1 MVVNPSPGD
10 NARWPLLEGR
20 AATVFTTLL
29 AVATLMMLWT
39 WTGHTAFA
47 AAGCCTA
54 AVVFAAGFVRARAGW
69 AELVGGPLDGAR
81 VRSARADRLPGTCLV
96 LAVPGGGRARYGRD
110 EAGRLVYRG
119 RDDGG
124 ES

>member
-1 MVVNPSPGD
+1 MVVNPSPAD

-20 AATVFTTLL
+20 AATVFATLL

-69 AELVGGPLDGAR
+69 AELVGGP
-81 VRSARADRLPGTCLV
+81 
-96 LAVPGGGRARYGRD
+96 
-110 EAGRLVYRG
+110 
-119 RDDGG
+119 
-124 ES
+124 